1 MDMAVYPPLPF
12 TPDEEWP
19 PHPDSEPAESSCV
32 PGSSRAEVSTG
43 VTAGGTLQDTP
54 SPSEPSIVSD
64 LIDLEFVSAGE
75 LGDSSNGTSLDP
87 SSAPLLD
94 SQGLIRP
101 EPDPVV
107 LQPRPEQ
114 PSPVLGQTP
123 PGSGDVP
130 STLGSSPLV
139 LVSSVPVPSESLE
152 PAVLP
157 PSVAPPS
164 SSDKPASTS
173 WADIVDHV
181 EAPADP
187 PAATASKTPIRRSG
201 LRPPLP
207 PRPTGELHDVGL
219 RPLLTSRTLWCR
231 PGRQCSLRVY
241 QPRRR
246 RKPCL
251 LMLRL

>member
-1 MDMAVYPPLPF
+1 M
-12 TPDEEWP
+12 
-19 PHPDSEPAESSCV
+19 
-32 PGSSRAEVSTG
+32 
-43 VTAGGTLQDTP
+43 
-54 SPSEPSIVSD
+54 SD
-64 LIDLEFVSAGE
+64 LIDLESVSAGE

-87 SSAPLLD
+87 SSAPLLN

-101 EPDPVV
+101 ELDPVV

-152 PAVLP
+152 TAVLP

-164 SSDKPASTS
+164 STDKPASMS

-187 PAATASKTPIRRSG
+187 PAATGSKTLIRRLG

-207 PRPTGELHDVGL
+207 SRPTG
-219 RPLLTSRTLWCR
+219 RIARCR
-231 PGRQCSLRVY
+231 PAPIANLANIVVLTRKTTQPSRVSA
-241 QPRRR
+241 P
-246 RKPCL
+246 
-251 LMLRL
+251 